1 MKSMRLMK
9 LQEVKPVFLLLVD
22 SFWNINLYALP
33 QGTTRRAP
41 ASASCSE
48 TGYFTDGHANY
59 Q

>member
-1 MKSMRLMK
+1 MRLMK